1 MAASLYFKTALVA
14 VGLLA
19 ARFMSERQMCDE
31 RPCSGRRRDL
41 ARHAGIAGVMSAY
54 EVALSASNT
63 DAVMALY
70 TEDGVL
76 MRHTA
81 AVSAAAVRQVYEAE
95 FRAVTPHIKFNIAEL
110 VEMSPLHRARS
121 RTSDPISV
129 SRSQCCWPPEQS
141 LS

>member
-1 MAASLYFKTALVA
+1 MGLVA
-14 VGLLA
+14 PPRKIHAVPSA
-19 ARFMSERQMCDE
+19 ATAADT
-31 RPCSGRRRDL
+31 
-41 ARHAGIAGVMSAY
+41 AGVMGVMSAY

-110 VEMSPLHRARS
+110 VEMSPAAQGPL
-121 RTSDPISV
+121 
-129 SRSQCCWPPEQS
+129 ENF
-141 LS
+141 

>member
-19 ARFMSERQMCDE
+19 ARFMIERQMCDE
-31 RPCSGRRRDL
+31 S
-41 ARHAGIAGVMSAY
+41 HALGDAATAADTAGVMGVMSAY

-121 RTSDPISV
+121 RTSDPILV